1 MADVTTSKDSE
12 YFYISITSSKNI
24 INLKYNDGV
33 RDSFFFNNNGINIE
47 VNKKTDRNFK
57 IKLNEMR
64 DDKYSLIIY
73 FEDRSYEIHYF
84 TLSFIDNIK
93 KYNNAT
99 TIIFTDYAP
108 FNKNKLITSMTKFS
122 FIFSPTKDDINIKD
136 LFNLGSHIEQKDIFK
151 YITNVSK
158 ITDLTADNNK
168 ISLKLN
174 SNNVPQEYLY
184 GAIILNSS
192 SKPIAIVK
200 TLNETLI
207 DTNDISFIVTFSII

>member
-1 MADVTTSKDSE
+1 MADVATSKDSE
-12 YFYISITSSKNI
+12 YFYISITSSKDI
-24 INLKYNDGV
+24 IALKYNDGV
-33 RDSFFFNNNGINIE
+33 RDSFFFIDNGLDIE
-47 VNKKTDRNFK
+47 VNNKTDRNFK

-64 DDKYSLIIY
+64 DGKYSLIIY

-84 TLSFIDNIK
+84 TLSFINNIK
-93 KYNNAT
+93 ISNDT
-99 TIIFTDYAP
+99 SSIIFTDYAP
-108 FNKNKLITSMTKFS
+108 FDKNKLITSMTKFS
-122 FIFSPTKDDINIKD
+122 FIFSPTKDDTNIMN

-158 ITDLTADNNK
+158 ITDLLSDNNK
-168 ISLKLN
+168 ISIKLN

-192 SKPIAIVK
+192 SKPIAIIK

-207 DTNDISFIVTFSII
+207 DTNDLSFTITFSII